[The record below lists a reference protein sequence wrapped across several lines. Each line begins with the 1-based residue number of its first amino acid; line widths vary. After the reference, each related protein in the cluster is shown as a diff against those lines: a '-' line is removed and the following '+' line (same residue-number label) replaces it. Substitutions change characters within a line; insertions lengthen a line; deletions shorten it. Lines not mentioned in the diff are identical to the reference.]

1 MSSPVRIASIYPTL
15 LGTYGDGGNVA
26 ALRHIAALH
35 GIGVDVHEI
44 APGMD
49 VPRDAHIYVLGGG
62 EDTAQT
68 AACNALKASGALGDA
83 VSSGSSVLAIC
94 AGYQILGNT
103 FPDASGQMVDGLG
116 LIDMYTDRLA
126 TRAVGELIAESS
138 LLEEPLTGYENHGG
152 FTHLADGVQPLARV
166 SVGVGNGDGTEG
178 AVQGRVIGSYLHGPA
193 LVRNPRL
200 AELLLGWAV
209 GKSLPHLEEPQVQAL
224 RRERLAFARRT

>member
-1 MSSPVRIASIYPTL
+1 MSAPIRIASIYPTL

-44 APGMD
+44 SPGMD

-68 AACNALKASGALGDA
+68 AASNALKASGALSDG
-83 VSSGSSVLAIC
+83 VSSGASVLAIC
-94 AGYQILGNT
+94 AGYQILGHT
-103 FPDASGQMVDGLG
+103 FPDASGQAVEGLG

-126 TRAVGELIAESS
+126 TRAVGELVAESS
-138 LLEEPLTGYENHGG
+138 LLDGPLTGYENHGG
-152 FTHLADGVQPLARV
+152 ATHLADGVQPLARV

-178 AVQGRVIGSYLHGPA
+178 AVDGRVIGTYLHGPA

-200 AELLLGWAV
+200 AELLLGWALD
-209 GKSLPHLEEPQVQAL
+209 KTLPHIEEPAVEAL

>member
-1 MSSPVRIASIYPTL
+1 MTIRIASIYPTL

-26 ALRHIAALH
+26 ALRHIASLH
-35 GIGVDVHEI
+35 GLGVDVHEI
-44 APGMD
+44 SPGMD

-68 AACNALKASGALGDA
+68 AAANALRASGALHEA
-83 VSSGSSVLAIC
+83 VASGASILAIC

-103 FPDASGQMVDGLG
+103 FPDASGAAVEGLG

-126 TRAVGELIAESS
+126 TRAVGELVAESS
-138 LLEEPLTGYENHGG
+138 LLEGPLTGYENHGG
-152 FTHLADGVQPLARV
+152 ATHLATGVQPLARV

-178 AVQGRVIGSYLHGPA
+178 AVNGRVIGTYLHGPA

-209 GKSLPHLEEPQVQAL
+209 DSPLEHIEEDAVEAL
-224 RRERLAFARRT
+224 RRERLAFARRR